1 MKKFLMVVIVLLIIA
16 AIGVGG
22 WYFYTNQQ
30 RANDEIEKLKN
41 EISGLKNEEDYSNS
55 IVTTTTTNVSTS
67 KALKISDLIGAY
79 DNGEGE
85 DKYQSLC
92 VYENGTFEYYTSG
105 RTDEH
110 EEGYYVINEN
120 KVTFYAILGCANDP
134 GAKVINKKY
143 EIDVNNGTII
153 INNVTM
159 RKSNA
164 AQTRYNKENGGVDLG
179 NEISSRLKNNF
190 LTAD

>member
-30 RANDEIEKLKN
+30 RANEEIEKLKN
-41 EISGLKNEEDYSNS
+41 EISGLKNDEDDSNS

-120 KVTFYAILGCANDP
+120 EVTFYAILGCANDP
-134 GAKVINKKY
+134 GAKVLNKKY

-159 RKSNA
+159 KKSNA
-164 AQTRYNKENGGVDLG
+164 AQTRYNKESGGVDLG

>member
-30 RANDEIEKLKN
+30 RANEEIEKLKN
-41 EISGLKNEEDYSNS
+41 EISGLKNDEDDSNS

-159 RKSNA
+159 KKSNA
-164 AQTRYNKENGGVDLG
+164 AQTRYNKESGGVDLG

>member
-30 RANDEIEKLKN
+30 RANEEIEKLKN
-41 EISGLKNEEDYSNS
+41 EISGLKNDEDDSNS

-134 GAKVINKKY
+134 GAKVLNKKY

-159 RKSNA
+159 KKSNA
-164 AQTRYNKENGGVDLG
+164 AQTRYNKESGGVDLG

>member
-41 EISGLKNEEDYSNS
+41 EISGLKNDEDDSNS

-134 GAKVINKKY
+134 GAKVLNKKY

-159 RKSNA
+159 KKSNA
-164 AQTRYNKENGGVDLG
+164 AQTRYNKESGGVDLG